1 MAEGEFIEATD
12 LGSNDELPSKATAL
26 TGSLKQTRVQA
37 ELSAIELAIKRCNG
51 NKTAAAK
58 LLGISRA
65 NLYSRLK
72 QEQTH

>member
-12 LGSNDELPSKATAL
+12 LGSSDELPSQATAP
-26 TGSLKQTRVQA
+26 TGSLKQTRTQA
-37 ELSAIELAIKRCNG
+37 EISAIESAIKRCNG

-72 QEQTH
+72 QEQTL